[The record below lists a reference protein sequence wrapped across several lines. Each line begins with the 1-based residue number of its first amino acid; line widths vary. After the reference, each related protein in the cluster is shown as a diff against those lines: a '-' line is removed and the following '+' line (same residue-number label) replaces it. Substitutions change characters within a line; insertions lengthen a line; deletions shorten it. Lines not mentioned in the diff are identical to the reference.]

1 MRSFF
6 VLEFFINKLSK
17 NSELCQKLNTINN
30 NIFTDSGIM
39 KQTKKK
45 KNSFPLIFNNFLPSL
60 KFCLLLSF
68 QIQEQTDTLQQSRF
82 SFPSKKKNSHHFL
95 AYVVKFFHQYCFQT
109 GSTTIFIITFKQE
122 NNLISQR
129 KQTYKIQNCFP
140 HVHQQTSK
148 IYEYTYHLCTFCK

>member
-45 KNSFPLIFNNFLPSL
+45 KEFIPLNIQQLSAIPQILSSIILSNSGTN
-60 KFCLLLSF
+60 
-68 QIQEQTDTLQQSRF
+68 
-82 SFPSKKKNSHHFL
+82 
-95 AYVVKFFHQYCFQT
+95 
-109 GSTTIFIITFKQE
+109 
-122 NNLISQR
+122 
-129 KQTYKIQNCFP
+129 
-140 HVHQQTSK
+140 
-148 IYEYTYHLCTFCK
+148 